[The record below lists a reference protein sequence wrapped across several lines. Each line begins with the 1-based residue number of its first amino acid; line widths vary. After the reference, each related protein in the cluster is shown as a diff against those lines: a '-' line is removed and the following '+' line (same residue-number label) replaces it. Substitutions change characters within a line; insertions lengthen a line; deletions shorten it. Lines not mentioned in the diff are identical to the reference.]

1 MKEGGGEW
9 MGYVKG
15 SKVVVDLCNTTHENG
30 QPQQTTRREYPRIP
44 SDVNKQQQAH
54 HLPPSFL
61 APPSPSLPLTSE

>member
-30 QPQQTTRREYPRIP
+30 QTQRTT
-44 SDVNKQQQAH
+44 
-54 HLPPSFL
+54 
-61 APPSPSLPLTSE
+61 PSPVVSTLESHQT